1 MTSTTRQDVA
11 STEPIPLCQGRYWDE
26 FTVGQRFRTIR
37 RTIHEADL
45 CAFIGLSG
53 MFSEGFLNGASR
65 QGVMGAR
72 PVPGALTYLMIEG
85 LVVPTLL
92 AGTGLALLESRQVM
106 HKPVQV
112 GDTIDAVVEITE
124 LRPTRRPDRGV
135 VGSRISIAN
144 QHGDI
149 VMTCETKRMLIRRP
163 APSDIEG
170 GPA

>member
-1 MTSTTRQDVA
+1 
-11 STEPIPLCQGRYWDE
+11 
-26 FTVGQRFRTIR
+26 
-37 RTIHEADL
+37 
-45 CAFIGLSG
+45 
-53 MFSEGFLNGASR
+53 
-65 QGVMGAR
+65 
-72 PVPGALTYLMIEG
+72 
-85 LVVPTLL
+85 
-92 AGTGLALLESRQVM
+92 M

-112 GDTIDAVVEITE
+112 GDTIEAVVEITE

-144 QHGDI
+144 QHGEI